1 MQLQHVNV
9 KLLIKSQEEVSLE
22 PLIPVFHSW
31 IQGQVLEELLLD
43 VADYQHVPAGPG
55 VVLIGHQANYSV
67 DDSDDR
73 LGVRYNR
80 KAEVDGGNQNALRQA
95 MRASLIACR
104 RLQAEPS
111 LEGKLQFNGQEIE
124 FFVNDRLLAPNRNS
138 TRDALHPDFEA
149 FFTKLFR
156 GSEYALVPANDID
169 AEKLVDFASRVWH
182 DRPPYERILSSW
194 WRHASPRGWAAPR
207 RSTPTRWTRPWRC
220 RPRSRCGSHSGPS
233 RSWPTRPA

>member
-9 KLLIKSQEEVSLE
+9 KLLVKSPEEVPLE

-43 VADYQHVPAGPG
+43 VADYRHVPAGPG

-67 DDSDDR
+67 DDTDDR

-95 MRASLIACR
+95 MRASLIACQ
-104 RLQAEPS
+104 RLEAEPS
-111 LEGKLQFNGQEIE
+111 LERKLQFNGREIE

-138 TRDALHPDFEA
+138 TREALRSDFET
-149 FFTKLFR
+149 FFKKLFR
-156 GSEYALVPANDID
+156 GGEYTLAYPSASEPR
-169 AEKLVDFASRVWH
+169 KLFGVSVKSSRTF
-182 DRPPYERILSSW
+182 
-194 WRHASPRGWAAPR
+194 
-207 RSTPTRWTRPWRC
+207 TPTDLLANLD
-220 RPRSRCGSHSGPS
+220 G
-233 RSWPTRPA
+233 